1 MARVYRDDT
10 MVSMT
15 SAPDPAERPAAPLH
29 VVPAGAEIPDS
40 RSGLLGADL
49 LKPVS
54 ADLIR
59 ARYVAGIIPDL
70 IWLLLIA
77 GAIVAAVLTDLWW
90 LGLFGLIPLLILVQG
105 LLLTPRRVR
114 AIGYLDAEEDLTIAS
129 GIMFREVQTI
139 PYGRVQSVTIDEGP
153 VARRYGLAQITVSTA
168 GDSTAV
174 LPGLPKQEAERLRAM
189 LTDRGIETMAAL

>member
-1 MARVYRDDT
+1 
-10 MVSMT
+10 MT
-15 SAPDPAERPAAPLH
+15 SAPDPAERPVASLH
-29 VVPAGAEIPDS
+29 VVPAGAEIPDP
-40 RSGLLGADL
+40 RPGLLGADL

-54 ADLIR
+54 RDLIR
-59 ARYVAGIIPDL
+59 ARYVAGIIPDV
-70 IWLLLIA
+70 IWLLMVA

-90 LGLFGLIPLLILVQG
+90 LGLLGLIPLLILAQG

-174 LPGLPKQEAERLRAM
+174 LPGLPRQEAERLRAM